1 MSYTGQN
8 PRFRSTILT
17 DVGLASIGNPASGS
31 HRIINRGGT
40 LQVQDDTGLETA
52 IGAGGTV
59 DRITQVGHGFDEGD
73 ILYNTG
79 SAYAKANANTS
90 ATAEALGM
98 VSRVIDVDIFELT
111 LEGKVTGLTGLTAG
125 AVYFLS
131 ASTAGAITVTE
142 PSTLGYVS
150 LPIGVAIS
158 TTDFYVKSSRGAVVG
173 SVNARTEI
181 ALADNATT
189 NVQSVS
195 AYQAGELTGWVEIDG
210 TTDSKFYVAA
220 PFAIKG
226 DGSDYNISPQYVG
239 DTPPVGFSITVT
251 SGGLIQ
257 ATLPSITGYVSA
269 KINFALNA
277 PAVGA
282 TFPLSIDSTLVQF
295 STLKAKDSGGFVFQ
309 ENGGT
314 QIGSISDAGAWS
326 LGTASTINTHTINV
340 GASSRAIKFGP
351 GDGNIRPGLTV
362 DNAGGSI
369 AVALATGAGNPQLN
383 FAGGSLVFNNGT
395 YATVSDAT
403 NMGTA
408 GATSVGQVSTAG
420 AWTLG
425 SSAKNATHIMQGE
438 ILSLDSASGNNTAL
452 KFAYSGTNKYSLYYY
467 NVDGS
472 WRIADGGGTDFAQC
486 SSAGAWTLGPSTGLT
501 AGHNIRNSSNTTAA
515 LTVTNTNTGSNSDGI
530 KINAGGTADATAV
543 VLGCFD
549 ASGSTIHFIVRPNGK
564 LYVRTDN
571 WGTGGTAIGV
581 SGNDLTTSPS
591 SRRYKEN
598 ERSLGIDSSKIYQIE
613 VKEFDYIESKGGSH
627 DFGAI
632 AEDVDV
638 IFPEIVWKENGQ
650 AESIRESKMV
660 WLLLEEM
667 KKLKSEL
674 DTAKARITT
683 LEGN

>member
-40 LQVQDDTGLETA
+40 LQVQDSTGLETA

-98 VSRVIDVDIFELT
+98 VSRVIDVDTFELT

-158 TTDFYVKSSRGAVVG
+158 TTAFYVKSSRGAVVG
-173 SVNARTEI
+173 STNARTEI
-181 ALADNATT
+181 ALANNATT

-220 PFAIKG
+220 PFAKNG
-226 DGSDYNISPQYVG
+226 AATDFNISPQYVG
-239 DTPPVGFSITVT
+239 DTPPVGFSLTVT

-257 ATLPSITGYVSA
+257 ATLPSIAGYVSA

-295 STLKAKDSGGFVFQ
+295 STLKAKDSGGFIFQ

-314 QIGSISDAGAWS
+314 QIGSWSDAGALTVGPTS
-326 LGTASTINTHTINV
+326 GTANHKFQSGSATELQIASGAGLNTYL
-340 GASSRAIKFGP
+340 RFLP
-351 GDGNIRPGLTV
+351 
-362 DNAGGSI
+362 
-369 AVALATGAGNPQLN
+369 TGAGRARIFSSNTNGLA
-383 FAGGSLVFNNGT
+383 FANSSDTTVGEFSEAGPWTFGPSAGLGTSASAYHKYIGSLVGLSGT
-395 YATVSDAT
+395 PTITGNTAVQFGTNFYRDGAGTLKALVTASGVTLEEFLNTGSPTAQVWGLYSNTTAQTADTAVAGAFSTIASATAGGAFT
-403 NMGTA
+403 FGPTA
-408 GATSVGQVSTAG
+408 GATGSGHVMNVDRGADNALIIRNKTTSGTPYALLLHFTATAPNNAASYFLECADSSTTRLGIFNNGNVVNSNNSYGAISDVSLKENIVDATPKLADLMNVQVRNYNLKTDSIENKQIGVVAQELEQVFPGMVEVNKDGLKNVKYSVFVPMLIKAIQE
-420 AWTLG
+420 L
-425 SSAKNATHIMQGE
+425 SAKV
-438 ILSLDSASGNNTAL
+438 TAL
-452 KFAYSGTNKYSLYYY
+452 ENK
-467 NVDGS
+467 
-472 WRIADGGGTDFAQC
+472 
-486 SSAGAWTLGPSTGLT
+486 
-501 AGHNIRNSSNTTAA
+501 
-515 LTVTNTNTGSNSDGI
+515 
-530 KINAGGTADATAV
+530 
-543 VLGCFD
+543 
-549 ASGSTIHFIVRPNGK
+549 
-564 LYVRTDN
+564 
-571 WGTGGTAIGV
+571 GV
-581 SGNDLTTSPS
+581 
-591 SRRYKEN
+591 
-598 ERSLGIDSSKIYQIE
+598 
-613 VKEFDYIESKGGSH
+613 
-627 DFGAI
+627 
-632 AEDVDV
+632 
-638 IFPEIVWKENGQ
+638 
-650 AESIRESKMV
+650 
-660 WLLLEEM
+660 
-667 KKLKSEL
+667 
-674 DTAKARITT
+674 
-683 LEGN
+683 

>member
-40 LQVQDDTGLETA
+40 LQVQDSTGLETA

-79 SAYAKANANTS
+79 SAYAKAKADTS

-98 VSRVIDVDIFELT
+98 VSRVIDADIFELT

-158 TTDFYVKSSRGAVVG
+158 TTAFYVKSSRGAVVG

-181 ALADNATT
+181 ALANNATT
-189 NVQSVS
+189 NVQSVA

-210 TTDSKFYVAA
+210 TTDSKFYVSA

-251 SGGLIQ
+251 SAGLIQ

-269 KINFALNA
+269 KINYALNA

-314 QIGSISDAGAWS
+314 QIGSWSDAGALTVGPSGSGSLLHTVNGIVTFQSSQTGASAAWKFNNS
-326 LGTASTINTHTINV
+326 GPSPAATRIELSALGTTTSSSVYHRFLRGAAGTTVEWDV
-340 GASSRAIKFGP
+340 G
-351 GDGNIRPGLTV
+351 V
-362 DNAGGSI
+362 VGSVNS
-369 AVALATGAGNPQLN
+369 AY
-383 FAGGSLVFNNGT
+383 S
-395 YATVSDAT
+395 
-403 NMGTA
+403 
-408 GATSVGQVSTAG
+408 
-420 AWTLG
+420 W
-425 SSAKNATHIMQGE
+425 SSA
-438 ILSLDSASGNNTAL
+438 TAEV
-452 KFAYSGTNKYSLYYY
+452 GWVT
-467 NVDGS
+467 
-472 WRIADGGGTDFAQC
+472 QP
-486 SSAGAWTLGPSTGLT
+486 GAWTLGPSSGLT
-501 AGHNIRNSSNTTAA
+501 SGHAIRNSSDTTPA
-515 LTVTNTNTGSNSDGI
+515 LTVTNTNTAANSDGLRV
-530 KINAGGTADATAV
+530 NAGGTTGATAV
-543 VLGCFD
+543 VFGCFD
-549 ASGSTIHFIVRPNGK
+549 AANTVNHFLIRPNSQI
-564 LYVRTDN
+564 YVRTVN

-581 SGNDLTTSPS
+581 SGFDLTTSPS

-598 ERSLGIDSSKIYQIE
+598 ETPLSIDSSKIYDIQ
-613 VKEFDYIESKGGSH
+613 VKEFDFIEAKGGSH

-632 AEDVDV
+632 AEDVDS
-638 IFPEIVWKENGQ
+638 ILPEIVWKEDGQ
-650 AESIRESKMV
+650 PESIRESKMV

-667 KKLKSEL
+667 KKLSAKV
-674 DTAKARITT
+674 TA
-683 LEGN
+683 LENKGV